1 MNLGGA
7 NDDEKVAA
15 YDAVCAN
22 IVEHAYQ
29 MPLVYQQTT
38 ITATKDVQGLDA
50 SPLGCYMLKDLS
62 FGE

>member
-1 MNLGGA
+1 M
-7 NDDEKVAA
+7 
-15 YDAVCAN
+15 
-22 IVEHAYQ
+22 EHAYQ

-38 ITATKDVQGLDA
+38 ITATKDVRGLDA